1 MPHPR
6 GTALRVGDAG
16 QGSTCLGPA
25 APPFNTHPATP
36 NAGCAWGTCPGLAPQ
51 SHCTGLHSWRRRP
64 TSVEE
69 REPWPRTPCRC
80 PLHYPRIWAHSLGPP
95 FNTPHPH
102 FLPLL
107 PPFWPLPE
115 PPHLAQVSTSS
126 CPPLSCG
133 SQGSSW
139 QGQLRPQQLGPGWGA
154 VGTLDGGAPCTLRD
168 TPSSV
173 QLLPGRGKEGGC
185 PSELGFL
192 GTCLTCPPLFTPHSS
207 PLPGWKPVFKWRSLH
222 PAVLPGGCL
231 PVSAWLRAISGP
243 RVGRQ
248 SVLPPCFC
256 VHHEC
261 LYYFLHVRLGQLLD
275 SWNQQG

>member
-1 MPHPR
+1 MLDRAVH
-6 GTALRVGDAG
+6 VWG
-16 QGSTCLGPA
+16 QLPLPSTHTLQYPVLA
-25 APPFNTHPATP
+25 APGVHALASLPRAT
-36 NAGCAWGTCPGLAPQ
+36 AQGCTDGEGDQHHWK
-51 SHCTGLHSWRRRP
+51 
-64 TSVEE
+64 
-69 REPWPRTPCRC
+69 REPWPMAPCRC
-80 PLHYPRIWAHSLGPP
+80 PLHYLRIWAHSLRPP
-95 FNTPHPH
+95 FNTLHPH
-102 FLPLL
+102 FLPLH

-139 QGQLRPQQLGPGWGA
+139 QGQLRPQQLGPGWGT

-173 QLLPGRGKEGGC
+173 QLLPGKGKEGGC
-185 PSELGFL
+185 HSELGLL

-243 RVGRQ
+243 CVGRQ
-248 SVLPPCFC
+248 SVLPPRFC

-261 LYYFLHVRLGQLLD
+261 LYYFLHVWLGQLLNSPGISRVKSRSSD
-275 SWNQQG
+275 ICLA